1 MIIGLAGRA
10 GSGKNTAADIL
21 CELMPGARQIAF
33 ADPLKRIAADLYNL
47 HPNQLIDREW
57 KEQVIPEWGLSPRQ
71 ILQRLGTEV
80 GRQIHPETWT
90 RYVARQIEARPAV
103 DWIVTDVRMPN
114 EAAMIARLSGE
125 TWWVE
130 RASAGSRTGGMHS
143 SERALNMKS
152 SCIDRV
158 IDNSGTLLS
167 LRSYVA
173 EVLSDAL
180 DCACTR

>member
-10 GSGKNTAADIL
+10 GSGKNTVADIL
-21 CELMPGARQIAF
+21 CELIPGARQRAF
-33 ADPLKRIAADLYNL
+33 ADPLRRIAADLYNL
-47 HPNQLIDREW
+47 HPNQLADREL

-114 EAAMIARLSGE
+114 EAAMIARMGGE

-130 RASAGSRTGGMHS
+130 RDSAGSRTGGMHS
-143 SERALNMKS
+143 SERALNMNS

-158 IDNSGTLLS
+158 IDNTGTRLE
-167 LRSYVA
+167 LRQAVA
-173 EVLSDAL
+173 GVLDAAL
-180 DCACTR
+180 DCACTA